1 MGTRIL
7 WVIISEGRKA
17 LFVDEFLYCYKPIR
31 APKAEGMYYFQCR
44 KKERQLVIEI
54 PSSNRD

>member
-1 MGTRIL
+1 M
-7 WVIISEGRKA
+7 
-17 LFVDEFLYCYKPIR
+17 DEFLYCYKPIR